1 MIVAQHCIE
10 PNLLEE
16 RMAGKP
22 AASYSSSSSLSI
34 PVTGVSN
41 GMAGGADLI
50 LTINQGLY
58 SAANGLIIA
67 YGNSNVPVQYPAALT
82 L

>member
-1 MIVAQHCIE
+1 MQAITQSLQKVMIE
-10 PNLLEE
+10 GREG
-16 RMAGKP
+16 RAGKP

-34 PVTGVSN
+34 PTTGVSN

-58 SAANGLIIA
+58 SAAN
-67 YGNSNVPVQYPAALT
+67 V
-82 L
+82 